1 MGKVIIIESK
11 REEGQGQAAQVCS
24 KGSNLLF
31 TFVLFLA
38 FALLFSSIGSMFS
51 FACKIPDDGQ
61 CWERHKIQ
69 AYLFYE
75 IMPTRR

>member
-38 FALLFSSIGSMFS
+38 FALLFLLLEVDRKSVV
-51 FACKIPDDGQ
+51 
-61 CWERHKIQ
+61 
-69 AYLFYE
+69 
-75 IMPTRR
+75 

>member
-11 REEGQGQAAQVCS
+11 REEGQGQGQAAQVCS

-51 FACKIPDDGQ
+51 FACQIPDDGQ
-61 CWERHKIQ
+61 CWE
-69 AYLFYE
+69 
-75 IMPTRR
+75 

>member
-1 MGKVIIIESK
+1 MKMGKVIIIESK

-38 FALLFSSIGSMFS
+38 FALLFLLLEVCFRLHAKFLTTANVGSGIKSRLTSST
-51 FACKIPDDGQ
+51 K
-61 CWERHKIQ
+61 
-69 AYLFYE
+69 
-75 IMPTRR
+75 